1 MAISGYWLLQ
11 EFFNTNIMNKNRTDQ
26 LIVSLT
32 QWLGAAL
39 LAGIII
45 WGALYFLKEYRYEQ
59 TNDAQVDAYLSPVNA
74 KVGGYISRIYYKDN
88 QQVRKGDTLVMIEV
102 DEYGL
107 KRDAASA
114 ELAGSYTK
122 LPILAANE
130 ETQIKSIEVIK
141 AQLSGAQARLNQ
153 QRKEF
158 ERYKNLLADES
169 TTQQKFDNVSTTLS
183 ITQSDYDQTKASLQ
197 VAESKLND
205 LHAQRNAAEAEIQI
219 KKALLKRQ
227 ELDIKYTII
236 TAPFD
241 GQIGK
246 KTIQEGQLIQP
257 GQTLA
262 FLVNKAEEKWVIA
275 NFKETQ
281 IGSFRPGQA
290 VKVEADAFPDEQFSG
305 VIESLSP
312 TTGSRYS
319 LLPPDNATGN
329 FVKITQRI
337 PVRIKLMDPPEKL
350 AKLSAGMN
358 ANVYVVKE

>member
-1 MAISGYWLLQ
+1 
-11 EFFNTNIMNKNRTDQ
+11 MNKNRTDK
-26 LIVSLT
+26 LIVNLT
-32 QWLGAAL
+32 KWFGITL
-39 LAGIII
+39 LIGSMI
-45 WGALYFLKEYRYEQ
+45 WGIHYFLKGYRYEQ

-74 KVGGYISRIYYKDN
+74 KVGGYIRNIYYKDN
-88 QQVRKGDTLVMIEV
+88 QRIKRGDTLVVIEL

-107 KRDAASA
+107 KRDAALAEMMSA
-114 ELAGSYTK
+114 RAK
-122 LPILAANE
+122 LPILAASE

-141 AQLSGAQARLNQ
+141 AQLAGAMVKLNQ

-169 TTQQKFDNVSTTLS
+169 ATPQKFDNISAALS
-183 ITQSDYDQTKASLQ
+183 ITQSDYDQAKASLR

-205 LHAQRNAAEAEIQI
+205 FRAQRGAIHAEIRI
-219 KKALLKRQ
+219 KEAMLQRQ
-227 ELDIKYTII
+227 ELDIRYTVI

-246 KTIQEGQLIQP
+246 KTIQEGQLVQP

-262 FLVNKAEEKWVIA
+262 FLLNNAAEKWVMA

-281 IGSFRPGQA
+281 IGKLSTGQS
-290 VKVEADAFPDEQFSG
+290 VSIEIDAFPDEKFSG

-329 FVKITQRI
+329 FVKIIQRI
-337 PVRIKLMDPPEKL
+337 PVRIKLTDKPERL
-350 AKLSAGMN
+350 EKLSAGMN
-358 ANVYVVKE
+358 ANVYILKD

>member
-1 MAISGYWLLQ
+1 
-11 EFFNTNIMNKNRTDQ
+11 MNKNKTDKI
-26 LIVSLT
+26 IVT
-32 QWLGAAL
+32 VTRWFGIAL
-39 LAGIII
+39 FTAIII
-45 WGALYFLKEYRYEQ
+45 WATVYFLKGYRYEQ
-59 TNDAQVDAYLSPVNA
+59 TNDAQIDAYLSPVNA
-74 KVGGYISRIYYKDN
+74 KVGGYISKIYYKDN
-88 QQVRKGDTLVMIEV
+88 QLVKKGDTLVVIEL

-107 KRDAASA
+107 KRNAASA
-114 ELAGSYTK
+114 ELMNSHAK

-141 AQLSGAQARLNQ
+141 AQLSGAKAKLKQQ
-153 QRKEF
+153 QREF
-158 ERYKNLLADES
+158 ERYRNLLADES
-169 TTQQKFDNVSTTLS
+169 VTTQKFDNISTALAIS
-183 ITQSDYDQTKASLQ
+183 QSDYDQTQASLQ
-197 VAESKLND
+197 VAESRLND
-205 LHAQRNAAEAEIQI
+205 LRAQRNAIKAEIKI
-219 KKALLKRQ
+219 KEALLERQ
-227 ELDIKYTII
+227 ELDIKYTVI

-281 IGSFRPGQA
+281 ISHFRIGQA
-290 VKVEADAFPDEQFSG
+290 VSIAVDAFPNEKFSG

-329 FVKITQRI
+329 FVKIIQRI
-337 PVRIKLMDPPEKL
+337 PVRVRLTDKPEKL
-350 AKLSAGMN
+350 GKLSAGMN
-358 ANVYVVKE
+358 ANVYVLKD

>member
-1 MAISGYWLLQ
+1 
-11 EFFNTNIMNKNRTDQ
+11 MNKNKTDK
-26 LIVSLT
+26 IVISLT
-32 QWLGAAL
+32 KWLGIAL
-39 LAGIII
+39 FIGIIM
-45 WGALYFLKEYRYEQ
+45 WGATYFLKGYRYEQ
-59 TNDAQVDAYLSPVNA
+59 TNDAQVDAYLSPINA
-74 KVGGYISRIYYKDN
+74 KVGGYINKIYYRDN
-88 QQVRKGDTLVMIEV
+88 QQVKKGDTLVVIEL

-107 KRDAASA
+107 KKDAASA
-114 ELAGSYTK
+114 ELMSSHAK

-130 ETQIKSIEVIK
+130 ETQIKSIQVIK
-141 AQLSGAQARLNQ
+141 AQWAGTKARLNQ
-153 QRKEF
+153 QQKEF

-169 TTQQKFDNVSTTLS
+169 TTQQKFDNVSASLS
-183 ITQSDYDQTKASLQ
+183 IAQSDYDQAKASLQ

-205 LHAQRNAAEAEIQI
+205 FRAQRNAIQAEIKI
-219 KKALLKRQ
+219 KETLLKRQ
-227 ELDIKYTII
+227 ELDIRYTVI

-262 FLVNKAEEKWVIA
+262 FLVNKAEEKWVMA

-281 IGSFRPGQA
+281 IGNFKIGQM
-290 VKVEADAFPDEQFSG
+290 VSIEVDAFPDEKFNG
-305 VIESLSP
+305 TIESLSP

-337 PVRIKLMDPPEKL
+337 PVRIKLIDTAEKL

-358 ANVYVVKE
+358 ANVYVLKD

>member
-1 MAISGYWLLQ
+1 
-11 EFFNTNIMNKNRTDQ
+11 MNKNKTDQ
-26 LIVSLT
+26 LIVNVT
-32 QWLGAAL
+32 KWLGAVL
-39 LAGIII
+39 LTGIFI
-45 WGALYFLKEYRYEQ
+45 WGILYFIRQYHIEE
-59 TNDAQVDAYLSPVNA
+59 TNDAQIDAYLSPINA
-74 KVGGYISRIYYKDN
+74 KVGGYISKIYYKDN
-88 QQVRKGDTLVMIEV
+88 QQVQKGDTLVVIEP

-107 KRDAASA
+107 KRDVASA
-114 ELAGSYTK
+114 ELVGSYAK

-141 AQLSGAQARLNQ
+141 AQLAGADAKLKQ
-153 QRKEF
+153 QKREF

-169 TTQQKFDNVSTTLS
+169 VTPQKFDNISTALS
-183 ITQSDYDQTKASLQ
+183 VTQSDYAQTMATLR

-205 LHAQRNAAEAEIQI
+205 FHAQRNAAEAEIKI
-219 KKALLKRQ
+219 KKAMVKRQ

-262 FLVNKAEEKWVIA
+262 FLVNRSEEKWVIA

-281 IGSFRPGQA
+281 VGSFKTGQA
-290 VKVEADAFPDEQFSG
+290 VTVEVDAFPDEKFSG
-305 VIESLSP
+305 VIESLAP

-329 FVKITQRI
+329 FVKIIQRI
-337 PVRIKLMDPPEKL
+337 PVRIRLRDTPEKL
-350 AKLSAGMN
+350 MKLSAGMN
-358 ANVYVVKE
+358 ANVYVLKG

>member
-1 MAISGYWLLQ
+1 
-11 EFFNTNIMNKNRTDQ
+11 MNKNKTDKI
-26 LIVSLT
+26 IVSITRYLGIILLT
-32 QWLGAAL
+32 
-39 LAGIII
+39 GIII
-45 WGALYFLKEYRYEQ
+45 WAAAYFLKGYRYEQ

-74 KVGGYISRIYYKDN
+74 KVGGYISKIYYKDN
-88 QQVRKGDTLVMIEV
+88 QQVQRGDTLVVIEL

-114 ELAGSYTK
+114 ELMSSHTK
-122 LPILAANE
+122 LPILIANE
-130 ETQIKSIEVIK
+130 ETQIKSINVIK
-141 AQLSGAQARLNQ
+141 AQLAGAKARLNQ
-153 QRKEF
+153 QQREF
-158 ERYKNLLADES
+158 QRYKNLLADES
-169 TTQQKFDNVSTTLS
+169 TTQQKFENVSVSLS

-205 LHAQRNAAEAEIQI
+205 LKAQRNAIKAEVKI
-219 KKALLKRQ
+219 KEALLKRQ
-227 ELDIKYTII
+227 ELDIQYTVI

-241 GQIGK
+241 GYIGK

-262 FLVNKAEEKWVIA
+262 FLVNKAEEKWVMA

-281 IGSFRPGQA
+281 IGHFRIGQP
-290 VKVEADAFPDEQFSG
+290 VSIEVDAFPNETFSG

-329 FVKITQRI
+329 FVKIIQRI
-337 PVRIKLMDPPEKL
+337 PVRIKLTDTPGKL
-350 AKLSAGMN
+350 AKLAAGMN
-358 ANVYVVKE
+358 ANVYVLKD

>member
-1 MAISGYWLLQ
+1 
-11 EFFNTNIMNKNRTDQ
+11 MNKNKTDK
-26 LIVSLT
+26 LIVNLT

-39 LAGIII
+39 LTGIII
-45 WGALYFLKEYRYEQ
+45 WGVLYFLKGYRYEQ
-59 TNDAQVDAYLSPVNA
+59 TNDAQVDAYLSPINA
-74 KVGGYISRIYYKDN
+74 KVGGYIRKICYRDN
-88 QQVRKGDTLVMIEV
+88 QQVHKGDTLMIIEF

-107 KRDAASA
+107 KKEAASA
-114 ELAGSYTK
+114 ELMSSHAK

-130 ETQIKSIEVIK
+130 DTQIKSIEVIK
-141 AQLSGAQARLNQ
+141 AQLAGAKARLSQ
-153 QRKEF
+153 QEKEF
-158 ERYKNLLADES
+158 GRYKNLLADES
-169 TTQQKFDNVSTTLS
+169 TTQQKFDNVSTSLA
-183 ITQSDYDQTKASLQ
+183 ITQSDYEQAKASLQ

-205 LHAQRNAAEAEIQI
+205 LRAQRNAITAEIKI
-219 KKALLKRQ
+219 KEALLKRQ
-227 ELDIKYTII
+227 ELDIKYTVI

-262 FLVNKAEEKWVIA
+262 FLVNKAEEKWVTA

-281 IGSFRPGQA
+281 IGSFRIRQH
-290 VKVEADAFPDEQFSG
+290 VTVEVDAFPGEKFSG
-305 VIESLSP
+305 IIESLSP

-329 FVKITQRI
+329 FVKIIQRI
-337 PVRIKLMDPPEKL
+337 PVRIKLTDASEKL

-358 ANVYVVKE
+358 ANVYVLKD